1 VATSRFVSGLEELAC
16 SREPAALRFDD
27 GPALPQRVAVLP
39 SAYNPPTLAHL
50 RLLAVASAL
59 PGVGGVAA
67 LLTTQNVDKDLTGAG
82 LAHRVGMLLA
92 AREDRPGLAVL
103 TTNAARFVDQ
113 AAGLRNAFPGVR
125 FDFVAGYD
133 TLVRI
138 FEPRYYRDM
147 HAELTGLFASHS
159 LVVTNRG
166 DASLEAVHAFLER
179 AHVRPYAGSIV
190 TAELDD
196 EAAALSSTQARSHAA
211 LGRHPESVPPAVA
224 AYIREHRLY
233 RDG

>member
-1 VATSRFVSGLEELAC
+1 VATSRFVSGLEELNR
-16 SREPAALRFDD
+16 SPVPAALRFDD
-27 GPALPQRVAVLP
+27 GPPLPPHVAVLP
-39 SAYNPPTLAHL
+39 SAYNPPTIAHL
-50 RLLAVASAL
+50 RLLALAAGL

-67 LLTTQNVDKDLTGAG
+67 LLTTRNVDKDLTGAG

-92 AREDRPGLAVL
+92 ARESRPGLAVL

-113 AAGLRNAFPGVR
+113 AAGLRSAFPEVR

-138 FEPRYYRDM
+138 FEPRYYSDM
-147 HAELTGLFASHS
+147 HGELPALFASHS
-159 LVVTNRG
+159 FVVTNRG
-166 DASLEAVHAFLER
+166 DVGLEAVRAFLER
-179 AHVRPYAGSIV
+179 EDVRPYAGSIV
-190 TAELDD
+190 TAELDG

-233 RDG
+233 REG